1 MKIVYVSSI
10 LPSGHFAQYYTN
22 ALNQIKGIEVFV
34 YTDKNLQNLQVKNCG
49 IIKLVWHKNFRF
61 LVDILINVIKDKPH
75 LIHIQQEFNMYGGI
89 ITVAFFPLLLLLLKL
104 TGNKSVVTIHSAVF
118 KHQVT
123 KDFISLFTSKRSI
136 LLTPFTL
143 KLFFYYTYWFT
154 SLFADKIICHTN
166 LLKNILV
173 SDWSVDSKKV
183 SVIPTGIP
191 KKNIVSI
198 PKEHYFFYFG
208 YMVRRKGLEYAL
220 QGFQQFIKKNPSY
233 KLILAGGT
241 IKGQED
247 AVQEI
252 KQYISQLKLNRHIE
266 IKGFVEESE
275 LDDLYS
281 KSLAVIIPAKVSMG
295 SSGPLYQAQSYGKCI
310 VASSVGHF
318 KEDIQHLYDG
328 ILVDNKKWEKA
339 FEFVVKN
346 PQIVGKIERNV
357 KNKARNKSSLVIAQK
372 HLKVYKTITDES
384 NS

>member
-22 ALNQIKGIEVFV
+22 ALNKIKNIDVLV
-34 YTDKNLQNLQVKNCG
+34 YADRNPQNLQVKNCG
-49 IIKLVWHKNFRF
+49 TIKLVWHKNFRF
-61 LVDILINVIKDKPH
+61 LVDILINIIKDGP
-75 LIHIQQEFNMYGGI
+75 LLVHIQQEFNMYGGI
-89 ITVAFFPLLLLLLKL
+89 TTAALFPLLILLLKL
-104 TGNKSVVTIHSAVF
+104 TGNKCVVTVHAAVF

-123 KDFISLFTSKRSI
+123 KEFISLFTSKRSI

-143 KLFFYYTYWFT
+143 NLFFYYTYWFT

-173 SDWSVDSKKV
+173 NDWSVDSKKV

-191 KKNIVSI
+191 KKNILSV
-198 PKEHYFFYFG
+198 PKENYFFYFG

-220 QGFQQFIKKNPSY
+220 KGFQHFVKKYHTY

-247 AVQEI
+247 VPQEI
-252 KQYISQLKLNRHIE
+252 KHYVSHLKLNNHIE

-281 KSLAVIIPAKVSMG
+281 KALAVIIPAKVSMG

-310 VASSVGHF
+310 LASNVGHF
-318 KEDIQHLYDG
+318 REDIQHLYDG
-328 ILVDNKKWEKA
+328 VLVDNKKWKKA
-339 FEFVVKN
+339 YELIVKN
-346 PQIVGKIERNV
+346 PGIVKKIEKNV
-357 KNKARNKSSLVIAQK
+357 RNKARSKSSLVIAQK
-372 HLKVYKTITDES
+372 HLEVYKTILNENKS
-384 NS
+384 